1 MIKELERHISE
12 GCQPP
17 RDPAVERNGT
27 SSVNARTNKPK
38 SLYYDNANQRNGFNS
53 GGTGFQISSQFSYST
68 FTNQSE
74 VNSYVDH
81 NRDNDHR
88 FRNSFLPESMG
99 PTETVEQQKSM
110 QFPAGRS
117 FDKKTLSNS
126 QWVNRKPRKDPNT
139 FDKPLEDKSWK
150 PKIQRETDSKKRLSV
165 ESDEL
170 PEFGIPDQNY
180 DDDDYMSTAGRF

>member
-1 MIKELERHISE
+1 MIKELEHHISE

-17 RDPAVERNGT
+17 SDPLVERNGT
-27 SSVNARTNKPK
+27 SSVNAGINKPK
-38 SLYYDNANQRNGFNS
+38 SLYYDNANHYNGFNS
-53 GGTGFQISSQFSYST
+53 DGTGFQISSQFSYSA

-81 NRDNDHR
+81 NRHNDHR
-88 FRNSFLPESMG
+88 FRNIFLPESMG

-126 QWVNRKPRKDPNT
+126 QWANRKPRKDRNT
-139 FDKPLEDKSWK
+139 FDKLLEDKSRK
-150 PKIQRETDSKKRLSV
+150 PKVEPETDSKKRPPM
-165 ESDEL
+165 EFDEL
-170 PEFGIPDQNY
+170 PEFGIPDHNS